1 MKKQFLKI
9 STIVLTFLILV
20 GGVFAQDGDKKM
32 KMDSEMMKT
41 MEKMQKSPQ
50 HKMMMTYRQNV
61 LNFAKT
67 LREMVAGGKLEDV
80 ELARTAFIE
89 IKNGLAKMD
98 EIRQSHMSKMSLEM
112 REKMKPMMEK
122 MQAEK
127 AAMNEH
133 LAALEKALQTDAP
146 DASEIEKHAA
156 AIVGQLEKKME
167 MKMEMSGKKKNM

>member
-32 KMDSEMMKT
+32 KMDGEMMKM

-50 HKMMMTYRQNV
+50 HKMMLTYRQNV

-67 LREMVAGGKLEDV
+67 LREMAAGGKLEDV
-80 ELARTAFIE
+80 ELARTAFAE
-89 IKNGLAKMD
+89 IKKGLAKMD
-98 EIRQSHMSKMSLEM
+98 EIHQLHMSKMSPEM
-112 REKMKPMMEK
+112 REKMKLMMEK

-127 AAMNEH
+127 AALNEY
-133 LAALEKALQTDAP
+133 LAALEKALQTEAP
-146 DASEIEKHAA
+146 DASEVEKHAA
-156 AIVGQLEKKME
+156 ALVEQMEKNE
-167 MKMEMSGKKKNM
+167 NAGYENGDVR